1 MTRRP
6 STKFALY
13 FASVL
18 IAYLIPN
25 PVAAITYAII
35 VIGLGL
41 VAAIARGRPI
51 PPRRWRGVLVFVA
64 WVLLMR
70 VALDV
75 VGGAHLRDASVWL
88 LAGRYAA
95 RVAVLAIGVL
105 YLVSLIAPRE
115 IVDELETSRLPGSL
129 RLLVMMLVQYP
140 RVLRDRFD
148 QIVEAQVARG
158 ADRPRSTIQR
168 AAHGGRILLPVMQS
182 ELNAV
187 GERSALLHLR
197 KLDADVVPSSPVIP
211 SSARD
216 DRVTFE
222 GYSFK
227 YAVSERPSLE
237 SVSLSIPA
245 GRVTS
250 VIAPQGMGKTT
261 LLRAVSGLLG
271 AVYHGESQGSII
283 GPLDPPAGAFFDGYV
298 QVTLTVETVREE
310 IGLPLIASGVPPA
323 ERDQRVAAVARE
335 LAMTNLLD
343 RGVTALSGG
352 EEKLVGIAA
361 ALVADAKVFVL
372 DEPFEQLDVHH
383 FTAVIQAAK
392 RRARAGAIVL
402 IATGSID
409 TAINIADAAV
419 VGNVIPSIAN
429 DPSPSRFAPSGQ
441 ALARDEIRWRYEEHP
456 SYASAGV
463 AATAVSEFARRPLSE
478 IHRFRE
484 AVA

>member
-1 MTRRP
+1 LRRAAAP

-18 IAYLIPN
+18 VAYLIPG
-25 PVAAITYAII
+25 PVAAITYAVI

-41 VAAIARGRPI
+41 IVAKATGRPI
-51 PPRRWRGVLVFVA
+51 PRLRWRGVIIFVV

-70 VALDV
+70 VALEV
-75 VGGAHLRDASVWL
+75 VAGAPVRDARVWL

-95 RVAVLAIGVL
+95 RVAVLATGVL
-105 YLVSLIAPRE
+105 YLVALVTPRQ
-115 IVDELETSRLPGSL
+115 IVEELETSRLPRSL

-140 RVLRDRFD
+140 RVLRDRYE

-158 ADRPRSTIQR
+158 ANRPESTLQR
-168 AAHGGRILLPVMQS
+168 AVQGGRVLLPVMQS

-187 GERSALLHLR
+187 GERAALMHLR
-197 KLDADVVPSSPVIP
+197 RLDAAPVTSAPPVMTSPSAPLRVD
-211 SSARD
+211 SARD
-216 DRVTFE
+216 LLVFDRF
-222 GYSFK
+222 SFA
-227 YAVSERPSLE
+227 YAVSDKPSLE
-237 SVSLSIPA
+237 NVSLSIPP

-261 LLRAVSGLLG
+261 LLRGVAGLLG
-271 AVYHGESQGSII
+271 TVYHGAVGGSMT
-283 GPLDPPAGAFFDGYV
+283 GPLDPAAGSFFDGYV

-310 IGLPLIASGVPPA
+310 IGLPLIAAGMTPA
-323 ERDQRVAAVARE
+323 ERDRRVEAVARE
-335 LAMTNLLD
+335 LSITGLLD
-343 RGVTALSGG
+343 RNVTALSGG

-361 ALVADAKVFVL
+361 ALVADAGVFVL

-383 FTAVIQAAK
+383 FVAVIRAAK
-392 RRARAGAIVL
+392 RRARDGALVL
-402 IATGSID
+402 VATGSLD

-419 VGNVIPSIAN
+419 I
-429 DPSPSRFAPSGQ
+429 
-441 ALARDEIRWRYEEHP
+441 RDDDGWRYEDDP
-456 SYASAGV
+456 SYASLGSAF
-463 AATAVSEFARRPLSE
+463 TAVGAFAKRPLSE